1 MKPTLPIPAILCLL
15 IFSVSVVGPAAANP
29 ELFSPLDV
37 FELEWATD
45 PQISPDGRS
54 VAYSRHHMDIMS
66 DRSKSNLWLLDRKTG
81 RHRPLTQDGDSSSPR
96 WSPSGDRLLFVSGTD
111 NGSQIFV
118 RWMDSGE
125 TAQLTRLLHSPSGL
139 SWSPK
144 GDSIAFSMWV
154 PAEKEDMVKMP
165 EKPEGAEWAPK
176 AKVIDEMIYR
186 RDGSGYVEPG
196 FSHLFVLSADGGTA
210 RQVTDGDFDH
220 GGGLSWTADGKS
232 LVFSSN
238 RHDDRL
244 MSPNNSELY
253 ELELATGELRQWTD
267 RFGPDGSPTVS
278 PNGHLI
284 AYLGLDDKFQGYQIS
299 RLYVLD
305 RRTGESRMISGA
317 LDRAISAPI
326 WKADGS
332 GLFFSFNDQGNGK
345 VAFVSLKGEI
355 KRLAEDMGGT
365 SLGRPYSSGS
375 YSVSQEGVLA
385 YTWAKTQ
392 APADVAVWADGQT
405 TKLTQLNDD
414 LLGHKKLAQ
423 VEEIWATSSYDQR
436 RVQGWIAKPPGFD
449 PNKKYPLILEIH
461 GGPFANYGD
470 RWSTEVQLYA
480 AAGYV
485 VLYMNPRGSSSYGE
499 EFGNLI
505 HHNYPGQDYDDLIS
519 GVDAVIAQG
528 YVDPEQLFV
537 TGGSGG
543 GVLTA
548 WIVGK
553 TDRFAA
559 AVSAKP
565 VINWYSFALTAD
577 SYNFFYRYW
586 FPGPPWEHMEHYMK
600 RSPLSLVGNVST
612 PTMLLT
618 GESDYRT
625 PISETEQYYQALKL
639 RDIETAMVRIPEASH
654 GIAARP
660 SHLISKV
667 LHILAWFDR
676 YRN

>member
-1 MKPTLPIPAILCLL
+1 MKTILRISAVLYLLTLGSILVDTA
-15 IFSVSVVGPAAANP
+15 SADPQN
-29 ELFSPLDV
+29 FSPRDV

-45 PQISPDGRS
+45 PQMSPDGRTI
-54 VAYSRHHMDIMS
+54 AYARRFMDIMT
-66 DRSKSNLWLLDRKTG
+66 DRSKSDIWLLDRKTG
-81 RHRPLTQDGDSSSPR
+81 RHRPVTQDGDSSSPR
-96 WSPSGDRLLFVSGTD
+96 WSPDGDRLLFLSGTD

-118 RWMDSGE
+118 RWMDSGD
-125 TAQLTRLLHSPSGL
+125 TVQLTRLLQSPSSL
-139 SWSPK
+139 SWSPR
-144 GDSIAFSMWV
+144 GDTIAFSMRV
-154 PAEKEDMVKMP
+154 PVKKEDFIKLP

-176 AKVIDEMIYR
+176 AKVIDDLIYR

-196 FSHLFVLSADGGTA
+196 FQHIFVLPAEGGTP
-210 RQVTDGDFDH
+210 RQVTHGDYDH
-220 GGGLSWTADGKS
+220 GSTISWTGDQKG
-232 LVFSSN
+232 LVFSAN
-238 RHDDRL
+238 RHEDRL
-244 MSPNNSELY
+244 KTPNNSELF
-253 ELELATGELRQWTD
+253 ELELSNGELRQWTD
-267 RFGPDGSPTVS
+267 RFGPDLSPVVS
-278 PNGHLI
+278 PDGHLI
-284 AYLGLDDKFQGYQIS
+284 AYLGVDDKFQGYQPI

-305 RRTGESRMISGA
+305 RRSGESRLISGA
-317 LDRAISAPI
+317 LDRAVSSPL
-326 WKADGS
+326 WKSDGS
-332 GLFFSFNDQGNGK
+332 GLFVSFNDEGNGK
-345 VAFVSLKGEI
+345 IAFISLDGEI
-355 KRLAEDMGGT
+355 TRLAENLGGT

-375 YSVSQEGVLA
+375 FSVSQSGDIA
-385 YTWAKTQ
+385 YTWAETQ
-392 APADVAVWADGQT
+392 APADIAVSAGGQT
-405 TKLTQLNDD
+405 VRSTHLNED
-414 LLGHKKLAQ
+414 LLGHKELAQ
-423 VEEIWATSSYDQR
+423 VEEIWVTSSYDQR
-436 RVQGWIAKPPGFD
+436 RIQGWIAKPPGFD
-449 PNKKYPLILEIH
+449 PSKTYPLILEIH

-470 RWSTEVQLYA
+470 RWSTEVQLFA

-485 VLYMNPRGSSSYGE
+485 VLYMNPRGSTSYGE

-505 HHNYPGQDYDDLIS
+505 HHNYPGQDYDDLMS
-519 GVDAVIAQG
+519 GIDAMVELG

-586 FPGPPWEHMEHYMK
+586 FPGPPWEHAAHYME

-618 GESDYRT
+618 GEADYRT

-639 RDIETAMVRIPEASH
+639 REVDTAMVRIPEASH
-654 GIAARP
+654 GIAGRP

-667 LHILAWFDR
+667 LHILAWFER
-676 YRN
+676 YRK

>member
-1 MKPTLPIPAILCLL
+1 MKSIFRISAVLYLLTFGWILAEPA
-15 IFSVSVVGPAAANP
+15 SADP
-29 ELFSPLDV
+29 EVFTPRDV

-45 PQISPDGRS
+45 PQISPDTQ
-54 VAYSRHHMDIMS
+54 VIAYTRRHMDIMT
-66 DRSKSNLWLLDRKTG
+66 DRSKSDIWLLDRKTG
-81 RHRPLTQDGDSSSPR
+81 RNRPMTQDGDSSSPR
-96 WSPSGDRLLFVSGTD
+96 WSPDGDRLLFLSGTD
-111 NGSQIFV
+111 NGSQLFV

-125 TAQLTRLLHSPSGL
+125 VVQLTRLLESPSNL
-139 SWSPK
+139 SWSPR
-144 GDSIAFSMWV
+144 GDAIAFSMRV
-154 PAEKEDMVKMP
+154 PVKEEDLVKLP

-176 AKVIDEMIYR
+176 AKVIDDLIYR

-196 FSHLFVLSADGGTA
+196 FHHIFVLPADGGTP
-210 RQVTDGDFDH
+210 RQVTRGDFDH
-220 GGGLSWTADGKS
+220 QGAISWTADGKS
-232 LVFSSN
+232 LVFSAN

-244 MSPNNSELY
+244 KTPNNSELF
-253 ELELATGELRQWTD
+253 ELEPAGGELRQWTD
-267 RFGPDGSPTVS
+267 RFGPDHSPVVS
-278 PNGHLI
+278 PDGHLI
-284 AYLGLDDKFQGYQIS
+284 AYLGVDDKFQGYQPTQ
-299 RLYVLD
+299 LYVLD
-305 RRTGESRMISGA
+305 RRTGKSRSISQA
-317 LDRAISAPI
+317 LDRAVSSPL
-326 WKADGS
+326 WKSDSS
-332 GLFFSFNDQGNGK
+332 GLFVSFNDEGNGK
-345 VAFVSLKGEI
+345 IASISLDGEVT
-355 KRLAEDMGGT
+355 RLAEDLGGT

-375 YSVSQEGVLA
+375 FSVSQQGDIA
-385 YTWAKTQ
+385 YTWGKTQ
-392 APADVAVWADGQT
+392 APADIAVSVGGET
-405 TKLTQLNDD
+405 VRLTHLNDD
-414 LLGHKKLAQ
+414 LLGHKELAQ
-423 VEEIWATSSYDQR
+423 VEEIWVTSSYDDR
-436 RVQGWIAKPPGFD
+436 RIQGWIAKPPGFD
-449 PNKKYPLILEIH
+449 PSKKYPLIMEIH

-470 RWSTEVQLYA
+470 RWSTEVQLFA

-485 VLYMNPRGSSSYGE
+485 VLYMNPRGSTSYGE

-505 HHNYPGQDYDDLIS
+505 HHNYPGQDYDDLMS
-519 GVDAVIAQG
+519 GIDAMIELG

-586 FPGPPWEHMEHYMK
+586 FPGPPWEHTAHYME

-618 GESDYRT
+618 GEVDYRT

-639 RDIETAMVRIPEASH
+639 REIDTAMVRIPEASH

-667 LHILAWFDR
+667 LHILSWFER
-676 YRN
+676 YRK